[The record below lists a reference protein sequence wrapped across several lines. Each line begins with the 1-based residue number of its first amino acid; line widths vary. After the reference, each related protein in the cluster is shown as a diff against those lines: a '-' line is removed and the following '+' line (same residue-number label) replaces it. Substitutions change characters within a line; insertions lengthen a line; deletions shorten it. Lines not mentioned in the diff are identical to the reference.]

1 MSNQNKIISLRN
13 LDRVGQRIIPNS
25 NQTQGSKLSPEQ
37 LSISI
42 EKQKSI
48 TTYIENGLEYV
59 SSLPF
64 VHKRDNNGNIV
75 LVENETNNQKL
86 LVEPN
91 SITYT
96 NQSVLNAIDT
106 QFKYYLFPPNV
117 IIQEPLDTSIELN
130 IEQIQTDRFEGR
142 ILRSNRGLFYI
153 QQNQAR
159 PFNLGAASSVWLI
172 KQGLAPFVKIDS
184 GMTLDSDPNNLLAD
198 YDVGE
203 NLYPFY
209 HNKSYEQVSTLILD
223 SYSTGEPFLANEAL
237 PSSRIYQ
244 IRVHLYFNEAND
256 LFNEVVQSN
265 ARFSF
270 DASGAD
276 VVESTGIEYRARLET
291 LSRLR
296 SEGNNTYVVRDLFI
310 DANNYE
316 AEQIIPLRVENLVV
330 TSTARNV
337 EVEAPQIVQDLY
349 SLVSRIWRGF
359 NGENVVER
367 FLDFYD
373 NVFDKIESLSQIASR
388 LNIPVPDLTS
398 AVDKVQN
405 FINEGRPSGILGA
418 AIRSIMNAA
427 LNLIGRSLG
436 EVEEF
441 IERINNF
448 DLLETLAGELGE
460 SADGARARIEEAR
473 TAAQNWLVN
482 QFNFVYPELQYDVEI
497 GSTDLTYV
505 TRALEFNATDRDRS
519 EELSFSN
526 GVMVKIPLDTL
537 LDILQQK
544 ASTKFGE
551 DGLPLN
557 GVSFADE
564 NTRINI
570 YIKKTSA

>member
-1 MSNQNKIISLRN
+1 MSNQNKILSLRK
-13 LDRVGQRIIPNS
+13 LDRVGVAS
-25 NQTQGSKLSPEQ
+25 TSPVQ
-37 LSISI
+37 LSVALEQQRSI
-42 EKQKSI
+42 EQ
-48 TTYIENGLEYV
+48 YIKNGLEYV

-86 LVEPN
+86 L
-91 SITYT
+91 
-96 NQSVLNAIDT
+96 
-106 QFKYYLFPPNV
+106 
-117 IIQEPLDTSIELN
+117 IQEPLDTSIELN
-130 IEQIQTDRFEGR
+130 IEQIQTDRFEGK
-142 ILRSNRGLFYI
+142 ILRSNRGYFYI

-159 PFNLGAASSVWLI
+159 PFNLGAASGVWLI
-172 KQGLAPFVKIDS
+172 KEGLPPFVKIDS
-184 GMTLDSDPNNLLAD
+184 GMTLDSDPNNLLAG

-203 NLYPFY
+203 NLYSFY
-209 HNKSYEQVSTLILD
+209 HNKTYEQVSTLILD
-223 SYSTGEPFLANEAL
+223 SYSTGEPFSANEAL

-244 IRVHLYFNEAND
+244 IRVHLYVNQAND

-270 DASGAD
+270 DASGD
-276 VVESTGIEYRARLET
+276 GVVESTGIEYRASLET
-291 LSRLR
+291 LPRVR
-296 SEGNNTYVVRDLFI
+296 AEGNNSYVIRDLFI

-316 AEQIIPLRVENLVV
+316 AGQIIPLRVENLVV

-337 EVEAPQIVQDLY
+337 EPEAPQIVQNLY
-349 SLVSRIWRGF
+349 SLVSKIWRGF
-359 NGENVVER
+359 DGENVVEQ

-373 NVFDKIESLSQIASR
+373 NIFDKIESLSQIASR
-388 LNIPVPDLTS
+388 INIPVPSLTS
-398 AVDKVQN
+398 AVDKVQD
-405 FINEGRPSGILGA
+405 FINKGRPTTPAGQLV
-418 AIRSIMNAA
+418 RSIMNAA

-460 SADGARARIEEAR
+460 DADGARARIEEAR
-473 TAAQNWLVN
+473 TAAQNWLAN

-505 TRALEFNATDRDRS
+505 TRALEFNATDQDRS

-526 GVMVKIPLDTL
+526 GVVVKIPLDTL

-551 DGLPLN
+551 DGLPKN
-557 GVSFADE
+557 GVSFADG